1 MSGGGGGR
9 EAVRQSGFSWL
20 MRGSGGGDD
29 DESRKYP
36 RKVRRCTSKKA
47 DRRTSSTWK
56 FTHTHAPSLH
66 GSCFIALFIAAN
78 YGLLP
83 PCASLPPVS
92 PPQTLG
98 RNTRRRRTPPMLLMD
113 SSLMK
118 YLDESARI
126 YCAPARPAL
135 SRIVH
140 DKPALISPRRSTGL
154 SPKNHPLPRSAVIPI
169 PFSARARDVDS
180 ARVFA
185 LAEERGGVL
194 ADKNDHL
201 PANGQCCVIIMFF
214 DEKKEREE
222 KRVIDIEEFT
232 FAITFDRYV

>member
-1 MSGGGGGR
+1 
-9 EAVRQSGFSWL
+9 
-20 MRGSGGGDD
+20 MRGSGGGGDD

-98 RNTRRRRTPPMLLMD
+98 RNTRRRRTPPCYWWIPPLWNISTSRHEFIAHQLD
-113 SSLMK
+113 PL
-118 YLDESARI
+118 YLVLFMI
-126 YCAPARPAL
+126 NPHWYP
-135 SRIVH
+135 
-140 DKPALISPRRSTGL
+140 
-154 SPKNHPLPRSAVIPI
+154 
-169 PFSARARDVDS
+169 RDVPPVSPLKTTHSPDRPLYRFLFPPVPATS
-180 ARVFA
+180 IAR
-185 LAEERGGVL
+185 EYS
-194 ADKNDHL
+194 H
-201 PANGQCCVIIMFF
+201 
-214 DEKKEREE
+214 
-222 KRVIDIEEFT
+222 
-232 FAITFDRYV
+232 

>member
-1 MSGGGGGR
+1 MEIHS
-9 EAVRQSGFSWL
+9 
-20 MRGSGGGDD
+20 
-29 DESRKYP
+29 YP
-36 RKVRRCTSKKA
+36 RPFAPRLVFYRIIYCRELRA
-47 DRRTSSTWK
+47 SSPLRQPSSRVTTTNLGTK
-56 FTHTHAPSLH
+56 HTTTTNA
-66 GSCFIALFIAAN
+66 AL
-78 YGLLP
+78 
-83 PCASLPPVS
+83 
-92 PPQTLG
+92 
-98 RNTRRRRTPPMLLMD
+98 LLMD

-140 DKPALISPRRSTGL
+140 DKPALISSRRSTGL

-194 ADKNDHL
+194 ADKNDHF

-222 KRVIDIEEFT
+222 KRVSIRNRYRRIYFSNYFRQIRLT
-232 FAITFDRYV
+232 VRVYSFDPF

>member
-1 MSGGGGGR
+1 
-9 EAVRQSGFSWL
+9 
-20 MRGSGGGDD
+20 MRGSGGDD

-98 RNTRRRRTPPMLLMD
+98 RNTRRRRTPPCYWWIPPLWNI
-113 SSLMK
+113 STSRH
-118 YLDESARI
+118 EFI
-126 YCAPARPAL
+126 APARPAL

-232 FAITFDRYV
+232 FAITFDRYVWR